1 MWGRGA
7 TDMKASDAALL
18 YLAATL
24 TEPKVDL
31 TYVFYDHEEV
41 VAEKNGLRK
50 VVQAHPEWIQGD
62 FAIIGEP
69 TNCGIEGGCNGT
81 RGRLQRHDAVRRG
94 RARRGRTL
102 GTRVDG
108 GERHPQGRRGA
119 RASQRL

>member
-1 MWGRGA
+1 
-7 TDMKASDAALL
+7 MKASDAALL

-50 VVQAHPEWIQGD
+50 VVQAHPEWIRGD

-81 RGRLQRHDAVRRG
+81 MRFDVVAHGVAAHSARAWMGRTPSTRP
-94 RARRGRTL
+94 ARRS
-102 GTRVDG
+102 RVST
-108 GERHPQGRRGA
+108 PMSRRPSPWTVWNTA
-119 RASQRL
+119 RA